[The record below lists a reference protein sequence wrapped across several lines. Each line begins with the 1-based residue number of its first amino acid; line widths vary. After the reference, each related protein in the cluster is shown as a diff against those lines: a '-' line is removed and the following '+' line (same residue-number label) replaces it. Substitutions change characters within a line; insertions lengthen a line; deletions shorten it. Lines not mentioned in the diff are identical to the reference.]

1 MKYLQQSLQ
10 YANNDKDILLDAA
23 AVYNNLGDAGVAVE
37 WLGKA
42 VQAGYAS
49 NRIND
54 LPEFR
59 NLRGNPGYQQLVAR
73 AQAQK

>member
-1 MKYLQQSLQ
+1 
-10 YANNDKDILLDAA
+10 
-23 AVYNNLGDAGVAVE
+23 VYNNLDDAGVAVE

-42 VQAGYAS
+42 VQAGYAA
-49 NRIND
+49 NRIDD

-73 AQAQK
+73 SQAQK